1 LYYLESINRIQL
13 KEFLL
18 IILLLQLIRFANA
31 QTTSDTIDKIKIE
44 AKADD
49 PTHFFTRTELF
60 SELQHYDGFYLNLT
74 TLRTNVKLG
83 KRFTTRIDIPLAY
96 NSRSTSAHYQQ
107 FGLSDI
113 SFRLLGYKIIQSP
126 KSAFT
131 ASLEFSL
138 NTAQS
143 PLLGTGKNLII
154 PMVSFSTR
162 INQNKMILAFVLQQ
176 TNSFSGDAERA
187 NLSFTKF
194 QPVLITTW
202 TKMMWTVLAPEVY
215 VDYING
221 GVSMNLECRT
231 AFAATPRLS
240 IWAMAGAGIFGDFIA
255 RYNWSLEV
263 GCRYFFLRKTLLNS
277 NNSG

>member
-1 LYYLESINRIQL
+1 MH
-13 KEFLL
+13 L
-18 IILLLQLIRFANA
+18 IFVVDA
-31 QTTSDTIDKIKIE
+31 QSTSDSIKELNSE

-49 PTHFFTRTELF
+49 PTQFFTRTELF

-96 NSRSTSAHYQQ
+96 NSRSTPANYKQ

-113 SFRLLGYKIIQSP
+113 SFRLLGYKIFESP

-131 ASLEFSL
+131 ASVEFSL

-154 PMVSFSTR
+154 PMLSYS
-162 INQNKMILAFVLQQ
+162 IKLNQKKMILAFVLQQ
-176 TNSFSGDAERA
+176 TNSFSGDPERA

-194 QPVLITTW
+194 QPVLIKIW
-202 TKMMWTVLAPEVY
+202 SKKIWTVVAPEIY
-215 VDYING
+215 IDYIHG
-221 GVSMNLECRT
+221 GASMNLEGRVAT
-231 AFAATPRLS
+231 AVSPRFS
-240 IWAMAGAGIFGDFIA
+240 VWTMAGAGIFGDFIA

-263 GCRYFFLRKTLLNS
+263 GCRYFFLRKTLLNYI
-277 NNSG
+277 NSG

>member
-1 LYYLESINRIQL
+1 MYYLESINRIQS

-18 IILLLQLIRFANA
+18 IILLLQLIIFANA

-49 PTHFFTRTELF
+49 PTQFFTRTELF
-60 SELQHYDGFYLNLT
+60 SEVQHYDGFYLNLT

-96 NSRSTSAHYQQ
+96 NSRSASANYHQ

-113 SFRLLGYKIIQSP
+113 SFRLLGYKFFESP

-131 ASLEFSL
+131 ASVEFSL

-162 INQNKMILAFVLQQ
+162 LNQKKIILAFVLQQ
-176 TNSFSGDAERA
+176 TNSFSGDPERA
-187 NLSFTKF
+187 DLSFTKF
-194 QPVLITTW
+194 QPVLINTW
-202 TKMMWTVLAPEVY
+202 SKKMWTVLAPEIF
-215 VDYING
+215 VDYIKG
-221 GVSMNLECRT
+221 GVSMNLEGRT
-231 AFAATPRLS
+231 ALALSPRFS
-240 IWAMAGAGIFGDFIA
+240 VWTMAGAGIFGDFIA

-263 GCRYFFLRKTLLNS
+263 GCRYFFLRNTLLNR